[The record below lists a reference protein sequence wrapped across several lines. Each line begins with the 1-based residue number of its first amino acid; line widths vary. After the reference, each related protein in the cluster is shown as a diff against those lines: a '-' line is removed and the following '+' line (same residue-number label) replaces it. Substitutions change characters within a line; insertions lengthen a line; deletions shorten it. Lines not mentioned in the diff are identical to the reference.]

1 MRIRILALLSSFL
14 LTPMLLLSAQ
24 DTQTR
29 LPDPKILWEFDTGG

>member
-14 LTPMLLLSAQ
+14 LTPMLLSAQ